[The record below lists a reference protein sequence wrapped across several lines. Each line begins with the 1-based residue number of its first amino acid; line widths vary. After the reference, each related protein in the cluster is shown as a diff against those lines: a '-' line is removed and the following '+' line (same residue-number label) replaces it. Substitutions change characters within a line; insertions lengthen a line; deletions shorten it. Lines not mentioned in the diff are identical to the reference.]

1 MCTVLWT
8 SLKFFL
14 GEFLAVEL
22 TEKILLRGMTVYPFS
37 SICDIHNTE
46 CYQSY
51 KDLKKR
57 KRKRKEKGKLR
68 EKKENLFGNEMSP
81 TFGICSRLT
90 GTDRTIRILKQ
101 ASVASFFISRFLHT
115 YLLYLVPQVISP
127 NKILSSRHPTSLS
140 LPRS

>member
-8 SLKFFL
+8 SPKFFL

-68 EKKENLFGNEMSP
+68 EKKEN
-81 TFGICSRLT
+81 
-90 GTDRTIRILKQ
+90 
-101 ASVASFFISRFLHT
+101 
-115 YLLYLVPQVISP
+115 
-127 NKILSSRHPTSLS
+127 
-140 LPRS
+140 PRPLGSARG